1 MLTKLRM
8 FYLTLNDYMFNFI
21 PCHVNILNR
30 KKVTVILTSII
41 SSDSGTLLVLSVI
54 TSTNSYCS
62 PCPLWSKTKMSFNVK
77 MVTAIS

>member
-8 FYLTLNDYMFNFI
+8 FYLPLNDYMFNFI

-30 KKVTVILTSII
+30 KKVTLILTSII
-41 SSDSGTLLVLSVI
+41 SSDSGTRQI
-54 TSTNSYCS
+54 ATAAH
-62 PCPLWSKTKMSFNVK
+62 LWNKTEMSLNVK